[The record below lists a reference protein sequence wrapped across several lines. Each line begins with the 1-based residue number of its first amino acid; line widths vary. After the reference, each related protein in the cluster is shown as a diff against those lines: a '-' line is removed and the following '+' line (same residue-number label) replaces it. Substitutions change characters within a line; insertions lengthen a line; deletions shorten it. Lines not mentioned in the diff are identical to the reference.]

1 MKIVENETD
10 RDLLLLRS
18 WAEEDKPREKMI
30 LRGQAALTDTELLA
44 LLVNSGT
51 PGEDVIVITKRIL
64 ASVQNDLVALSRLN
78 VKELMKFRGIGQAKA
93 VTIAA
98 ALELGRR
105 RRESE
110 AGKKPLISTSKQ
122 AYEYLAPSLA
132 DLPHE
137 EFWILLLNRAN
148 KVLRKYPVGTGGLTG
163 TVADQRIIFKK
174 ALDEGACG
182 IILAHNHP
190 SGNLKPSQADIQLT
204 RRMKEA
210 GTIMDIP
217 ILDHIIISD
226 TGYYSF
232 ADEGN
237 L

>member
-10 RDLLLLRS
+10 GDLLLLRS

-30 LRGQAALTDTELLA
+30 LRGQAAPYRHRTAWPFWSIAA
-44 LLVNSGT
+44 L

-174 ALDEGACG
+174 AW
-182 IILAHNHP
+182 
-190 SGNLKPSQADIQLT
+190 T
-204 RRMKEA
+204 RALVASSWPTTTPPE
-210 GTIMDIP
+210 T
-217 ILDHIIISD
+217 
-226 TGYYSF
+226 
-232 ADEGN
+232 
-237 L
+237 

>member
-1 MKIVENETD
+1 MKIGEIEE
-10 RDLLLLRS
+10 DLMQLRA
-18 WAEEDKPREKMI
+18 WAKEDKPREKM
-30 LRGQAALTDTELLA
+30 LHRGQAALTDTELLA
-44 LLVNSGT
+44 ILVNSGT
-51 PGEDVIVITKRIL
+51 PNEDVILISKRIL
-64 ASVQNDLVALSRLN
+64 ASVNNDLLTLARLN
-78 VKELMKFRGIGQAKA
+78 VKELMKFRGIGKAKA

-105 RRESE
+105 RQESE
-110 AGKKPLISTSKQ
+110 VGKKPLISSSRK
-122 AYEYLAPSLA
+122 AYEYLAPSMA

-137 EFWILLLNRAN
+137 EFWMLLLNQAN
-148 KVLRKYPVGTGGLTG
+148 KVLRKFSVSSGGLTG

-174 ALDEGACG
+174 ALEEGACG

-190 SGNLKPSQADIQLT
+190 SGNLKPSQPDIQLT

-210 GTIMDIP
+210 GRIMDIP
-217 ILDHIIISD
+217 ILDHLIITD